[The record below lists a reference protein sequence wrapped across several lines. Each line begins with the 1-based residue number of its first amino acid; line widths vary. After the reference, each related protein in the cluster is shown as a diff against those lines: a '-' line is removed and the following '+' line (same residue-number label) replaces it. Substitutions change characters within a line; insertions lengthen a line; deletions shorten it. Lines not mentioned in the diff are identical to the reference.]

1 MEPSFQPE
9 LKGIEQAG
17 QVAAEWTSEAMAWC
31 QELWPAVPQ
40 CMNKGWLS

>member
-9 LKGIEQAG
+9 LEGIEQAG

-31 QELWPAVPQ
+31 QNCGQLCHGA
-40 CMNKGWLS
+40 